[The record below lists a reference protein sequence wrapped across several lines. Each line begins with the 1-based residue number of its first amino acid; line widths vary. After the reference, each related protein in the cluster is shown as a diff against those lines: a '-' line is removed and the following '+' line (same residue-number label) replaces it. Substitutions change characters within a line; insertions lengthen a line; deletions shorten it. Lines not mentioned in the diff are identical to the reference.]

1 MNDVPTN
8 VDNAERALAQ
18 PALRSPLERNVAMVI
33 GTGGVTG
40 TPMAEQLALA
50 GWKVYGVSRRPPRV
64 RDDVSAKFTH
74 VAVDLTDAGAT
85 RAAFATCAD
94 VTHVFYCANDTRPEA
109 RLTII
114 ETALDA
120 IEAAAKRLANVNLL
134 QGTKYYG
141 SYLGPFKTPAK
152 ETDPRVPGGDFYYGE
167 EDLVTGR
174 QAGKAWTWTAVR
186 PTAVCGYA
194 MGNPLNLA
202 TAIAIYGSLKRELN
216 EPFGF
221 PSTQRCFD
229 ALIQVIDADLL
240 ARAAI
245 WVSTTPGCGN
255 RGYNVSNGDMFRWR
269 YMWPALAR
277 FFDLEPAGPQPYS
290 LAQFL
295 ADKQPLW
302 NAMTRKYGLKP
313 FPFERAAR
321 WAQGDFT
328 PPNSRLGC
336 EYDFISD
343 TLRIR
348 KTGFNEVIDSEEMF
362 VWMFERFRRERV
374 IP

>member
-1 MNDVPTN
+1 MNDAPVI
-8 VDNAERALAQ
+8 AESAEFTLAR
-18 PALRSPLERNVAMVI
+18 PAVLSSRKAGAAIVI
-33 GTGGVTG
+33 GAGGVTG

-50 GWKVYGVSRRPPRV
+50 GWKVYGVSRRPPQLRV
-64 RDDVSAKFTH
+64 EAAAQLTH
-74 VAVDLTDAGAT
+74 IAVDLTDAEAT
-85 RAAFATCAD
+85 RVALARCAD
-94 VTHVFYCANDTRPEA
+94 ATHVFYCANDTRPET

-114 ETALDA
+114 GNAIDA
-120 IEAAAKRLANVNLL
+120 IEGAAKGLANVNLL

-152 ETDPRVPGGDFYYGE
+152 ETDPRVPGGDFYYAE
-167 EDLVTGR
+167 EDLVTSR

-194 MGNPLNLA
+194 AGNPLNLA
-202 TAIAIYGSLKRELN
+202 TVLAIYGSIKRELQ

-269 YMWPALAR
+269 HMWPALSR
-277 FFDLEPAGPQPYS
+277 FFELEPEGPQPCS
-290 LAQFL
+290 LAEFL
-295 ADKQPLW
+295 ADKAPLW
-302 NAMTRKYGLKP
+302 EAMTRKYGLRP

-328 PPNSRLGC
+328 APNSRLGC

-348 KTGFNEVIDSEEMF
+348 RTGFNEVIDSEEMF
-362 VWMFERFRRERV
+362 LSMFERFRRDRL

>member
-1 MNDVPTN
+1 MTG
-8 VDNAERALAQ
+8 A
-18 PALRSPLERNVAMVI
+18 
-33 GTGGVTG
+33 GGVTG
-40 TPMAEQLALA
+40 TPMAEQLARA
-50 GWKVYGVSRRPPRV
+50 GWKVYGVSRRLPQLRGGPFER
-64 RDDVSAKFTH
+64 FTH
-74 VAVDLTDAGAT
+74 LSVDLTDAAAT
-85 RAAFATCAD
+85 RSALARCTG
-94 VTHVFYCANDTRPEA
+94 VTHVFHCANDIRPET
-109 RLTII
+109 RLVMI
-114 ETALDA
+114 ESTLDA
-120 IEAAAKRLANVNLL
+120 IEAAAPRLANINLL

-141 SYLGPFKTPAK
+141 SYLGAFKTPAK
-152 ETDPRVPGGDFYYGE
+152 ETDPRVPGGSFYYAE

-174 QAGKAWTWTAVR
+174 RGGKDWTWTAVR

-194 MGNPLNLA
+194 AGNPLNLA
-202 TAIAIYGSLKRELN
+202 AVLAIYGSLKRELN

-221 PSTQRCFD
+221 PGTQACFD

-240 ARAAI
+240 ARAAL

-255 RGYNVSNGDMFRWR
+255 RGYNVGNGDMFRWKH
-269 YMWPALAR
+269 MWPALAR
-277 FFDLEPAGPQPYS
+277 CFGLEPAGPQPYS

-302 NAMTRKYGLKP
+302 DAMTRKYRLRP

-321 WAQGDFT
+321 WAQGDFQ

-336 EYDFISD
+336 EYDWISD

-348 KTGFNEVIDSEEMF
+348 QTGFNEVLDSEQMF
-362 VWMFERFRRERV
+362 LGMFERFRRESI